1 VAPSGDDT
9 RVVAIT
15 GAARGIGLAT
25 AQALAERGMRV
36 AIGDLDGAGAEAA
49 AAALPG
55 GRGSGFEL
63 DVTDESSFARF
74 LDAAGPIDVLVNNAG
89 IMVVGPL
96 EGAGFRGASKVI
108 DVNVKGVAIG
118 MHLAIPRLR
127 DRAGGSAGGGSGRAG
142 GGGRGG
148 GAHAGQIVNVVSSSA
163 WIAPPALA
171 VYSASKHAAR
181 GLTDAVRAE
190 VRAAGIRLTAVYPGV
205 VQTDLA
211 VGTRASRGAR
221 MIEPREVGE
230 AIAGAIK
237 RPRDEVFVPR
247 SLGPLLRVYQALPPR
262 ARRAFGRAIGLDDLY
277 TEVDPSTRAEYERRI
292 AGG

>member
-1 VAPSGDDT
+1 
-9 RVVAIT
+9 VAIT

-25 AQALAERGMRV
+25 AQALAARGARV
-36 AIGDLDGAGAEAA
+36 AIGDLDRAEADAA

-55 GRGSGFEL
+55 AEGTAAGFEV
-63 DVTDESSFARF
+63 DVTDEDSFERF
-74 LDAAGPIDVLVNNAG
+74 LDAVADRLGPLDVLVNNAG
-89 IMVVGPL
+89 IMFVGPL
-96 EGAGFRGASKVI
+96 ETSGFRGASKTI

-127 DRAGGSAGGGSGRAG
+127 SGG
-142 GGGRGG
+142 
-148 GAHAGQIVNVVSSSA
+148 HIVNVVSSAA

-190 VRAAGIRLTAVYPGV
+190 VKADGIKVTAVYPGL

-211 VGTRASRGAR
+211 SGTRASRGAK

-230 AIAGAIK
+230 AIAAVIE
-237 RPRDEVFVPR
+237 RPRDELFVPR
-247 SLGPLLRVYQALPPR
+247 SFGPVMRLFQAAPPR
-262 ARRAFGRAIGLDDLY
+262 ARRALARAIGLDELY
-277 TEVDPSTRAEYERRI
+277 TSVDPASRREYEERV